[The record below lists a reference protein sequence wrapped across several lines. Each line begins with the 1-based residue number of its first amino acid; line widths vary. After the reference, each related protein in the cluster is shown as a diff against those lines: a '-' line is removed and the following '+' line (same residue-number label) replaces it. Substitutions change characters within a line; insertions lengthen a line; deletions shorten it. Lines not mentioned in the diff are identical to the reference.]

1 MIANFFLIGL
11 RHKAIT
17 CVILF
22 LISIFFVFGVQ
33 RLSIDTGFQSLIPK
47 DDPNKLTYQHILQD
61 FGTDNKTIVYLK
73 DSDLWSVNKL
83 TALQAL
89 HKSIAKLKHVKRI
102 DSLVNLHTLENIDG
116 NIQTSTLLRQLP
128 SNMAEASLIKEK
140 ALKNPLFIGNYLS
153 QDETTTALIVSMKNN
168 DDEADISLA
177 FYNDLEEVINEYKN
191 TFKDLF
197 QVGPPRISSELKQ
210 SLFEDFTLLAPLSAL
225 ILMVS
230 IIIFMRSF
238 MAAIIPLTTSTLSIL
253 WTFGM
258 MGWCGIPVNILSAM
272 LPSLIIV
279 IGSTEDT
286 HIISAYFRGQKTEQ
300 GKKDAAIR
308 YMARHI
314 GLPLILTVVTT
325 ALGFASNSITDIG
338 IIKHFAYASTFAMI
352 ANGLITLIL
361 VPIMLSVLSK
371 DTDSGAMPNHVVF
384 TEKIVQLFKYSR
396 KNYPGLTI
404 AITIFL
410 CGFFI
415 FQAAKL
421 YVTNDPLSYFPK
433 DRPLIQQT
441 IKIHED
447 LAGIKLF
454 FITLEAERSKAFYK
468 PENIQKLH
476 EIQEFIKRQGAFDQ
490 SLSIADHLKFIHQEF
505 SGGNPDKA
513 LPGSSKLIA
522 QYLMFLHR
530 NDIDNYINHD
540 LSKANI
546 VVRHNIHD
554 SFTLNNYVDELKD
567 VVSEISGAEIKTY
580 ILSENLMVND
590 AAETLMVAQ
599 VKALTLLLAL
609 IFIIMSVMF
618 TSLKGGAIALVPAII
633 PISLMFGVMGLL
645 NIPLNPGTAMV
656 AVIAIGIAIDGTI
669 HLLARYNEL
678 CRHTSDYVDAV
689 DTAVKEEATPL
700 IVSCLA
706 LSFGFGILL
715 FSNFSIIAQFGALS
729 AATMIFSIFAN
740 LLITPILMTH
750 IRLVGLY
757 QILGMRVDRQVL
769 ESSPLFMNMTNYQR
783 RKAVLISQFSEFK
796 EGELILEQDTVGRE
810 MYLILSG
817 ETDVIRRDGE
827 TENHLATL
835 QAGTILGEIGYIKA
849 TNRSADVRAKT
860 DVTALKFDYERMQ
873 KDLKFFPNIVAK
885 LNFNISYVLGD
896 RLANMV
902 ENSTQPK

>member
-1 MIANFFLIGL
+1 MLANFFLIGL
-11 RHKAIT
+11 RYKATSCI
-17 CVILF
+17 ILLF
-22 LISIFFVFGVQ
+22 ISLFFAFGIQ
-33 RLSIDTGFQSLIPK
+33 RISIDTGFQSLIPK
-47 DDPNKLTYQHILQD
+47 DDPKKLTYQHILQD

-73 DSDLWSVNKL
+73 DVDLWSIEKL
-83 TALQAL
+83 TALQNL
-89 HKSIAKLKHVKRI
+89 HKAIAKLPHVKRI

-128 SNMAEASLIKEK
+128 NNAAEASIIKEK

-153 QDETTTALIVSMKNN
+153 KDETATALIVSMRDN
-168 DDEADISLA
+168 DNGDVSLA
-177 FYNDLEEVINEYKN
+177 FYNDLEAVINDYKN
-191 TFKDLF
+191 TFTDLF

-210 SLFEDFTLLAPLSAL
+210 SLFQDFTLLAPLSAF
-225 ILMVS
+225 ILMAS

-238 MAAIIPLTTSTLSIL
+238 MAAIIPLTTSALSIL

-258 MGWCGIPVNILSAM
+258 MGWCGIPINILSAM

-286 HIISAYFRGQKTEQ
+286 HIISAFFRGQKNEQ

-308 YMARHI
+308 YMAKHI
-314 GLPLILTVVTT
+314 GLPLILTVLTT

-338 IIKHFAYASTFAMI
+338 IIKDFAYASSFAMI

-361 VPIMLSVLSK
+361 VPIMLSVFSK
-371 DTDSGAMPNHVVF
+371 EGNAKSTSDHTGF
-384 TEKIVQLFKYSR
+384 TKKIIQAFKHSR

-404 AITIFL
+404 ALTIFL

-421 YVTNDPLSYFPK
+421 YVTNDPLSYFPE

-454 FITLEAERSKAFYK
+454 FITLEADRSKAFYK

-476 EIQEFIKRQGAFDQ
+476 EIQEFINRQGEFDQ
-490 SLSIADHLKFIHQEF
+490 SLSIADHLKFIHHEF
-505 SGGNPDKA
+505 SAGKPEKT

-530 NDIDNYINHD
+530 NNIDNYINHD

-554 SFTLNNYVDELKD
+554 SFTLNKHVDELEQ
-567 VVSEISGAEIKTY
+567 VVNDIAGADIKTY

-590 AAETLMVAQ
+590 AAESLMIAQ
-599 VKALTLLLAL
+599 VKALTLLLGL
-609 IFIIMSVMF
+609 IFIIMSIMF
-618 TSLKGGAIALVPAII
+618 TSFKGGLIALVPAII
-633 PISLMFGVMGLL
+633 PISLMFGIMGLL
-645 NIPLNPGTAMV
+645 DIPLNPGTAMV

-678 CRHTSDYVDAV
+678 CRHTSDYIDAV

-706 LSFGFGILL
+706 LSLGFGILL
-715 FSNFSIIAQFGALS
+715 FSNFSIIAQFGALA

-757 QILGMRVDRQVL
+757 QILGMRVDKKVL

-796 EGELILEQDTVGRE
+796 AGDLILEQDTIGRE

-817 ETDVIRRDGE
+817 ETNVIRRDGE

-896 RLANMV
+896 RLAEMV
-902 ENSTQPK
+902 EKSTQPK